1 MIFKVSASSQP
12 TDQTPRK
19 HNEVIVLPFK
29 VLFLL
34 DTCAEDGDEK
44 SYILMVRAKLS
55 KYLTLSLADSEN
67 FHIYLSPTIK
77 NILQI
82 DGSNS
87 FRVCHNSI
95 QFCIPLSA

>member
-12 TDQTPRK
+12 TDQTPCK
-19 HNEVIVLPFK
+19 HNEGIFLPLK

-34 DTCAEDGDEK
+34 NTCAEDEEK
-44 SYILMVRAKLS
+44 YYMLMVRAKLS
-55 KYLTLSLADSEN
+55 KYLTLNLADSKN
-67 FHIYLSPTIK
+67 FHTYMSPTIK
-77 NILQI
+77 NILI

-95 QFCIPLSA
+95 QFCITLSE